1 MVAAVA
7 VSLEELLARLRAAAE
22 VAGRVHHENLLLFTE
37 EALRLLSKDDVRD
50 AAEKAWAA
58 YKSLLGL
65 LVAKKL
71 LPVIEEEA
79 KRIAEKKGAE
89 KAGEYIEWWITQGL
103 LIPSTRQKLDTIVE
117 KVVEATSDREIAERR
132 AQAALL
138 HVFFYH
144 GPDIAEISE
153 KTAAEI
159 IRSLIDWVKKK
170 AKQYGLLWSA

>member
-1 MVAAVA
+1 MAAVA
-7 VSLEELLARLRAAAE
+7 VSLEDLLTRLRAAAKLAE
-22 VAGRVHHENLLLFTE
+22 GVHRENLELFTG
-37 EALRLLSKDDVRD
+37 EAKRLLSKGDVRD

-65 LVAKKL
+65 LVTRKL

-89 KAGEYIEWWITQGL
+89 KAGEYIEWWIEQGL
-103 LIPSTRQKLDTIVE
+103 LIPSARQKLDKIVE
-117 KVVEATSDREIAERR
+117 RIVKATGDKEIAEKRT
-132 AQAALL
+132 QAALL

-153 KTAAEI
+153 KAVAETI
-159 IRSLIDWVKKK
+159 QSLIEWIKRKT
-170 AKQYGLLWSA
+170 KQYGLL